1 MSAGLARNWWTVA
14 LRGGAAVLFVV
25 CILTLPPP
33 TLASLVLLL
42 AAYAAADGA
51 LAILAGFRA
60 ARRGERWGMLILEG
74 ATNLTL
80 AGTVLFWHA
89 ITITPFVYLT
99 SAWAIVTG
107 ALMLAAARRLSISH
121 GRWLLVFAGAVSAG
135 WGIALAA
142 FGPSSTSGS
151 RAIGLWLVA
160 YAVVFGIALLA
171 LAARLYRGHHEA
183 IAPSVPNR

>member
-14 LRGGAAVLFVV
+14 LRGGAAVLFGV
-25 CILTLPPP
+25 CILALPPA

-42 AAYAAADGA
+42 AAYVAADGA

-60 ARRGERWGMLILEG
+60 ARRGERWRMLILEG

-80 AGTVLFWHA
+80 AVTVLFWHA
-89 ITITPFVYLT
+89 ITITPFVHLA

-121 GRWLLVFAGAVSAG
+121 GRWLLVFAGAMSAG
-135 WGIALAA
+135 WGGLLAA
-142 FGPSSTSGS
+142 FGPSSPGGS
-151 RAIGLWLVA
+151 RAMGLWLVA
-160 YAVVFGIALLA
+160 YALVFGVALLA
-171 LAARLYRGHHEA
+171 LAASLYRRHHEA
-183 IAPSVPNR
+183 TTPSAS